1 MPLGYDSRS
10 MSKRAGLILFV
21 AFAALFLTVNRD
33 AYRGY
38 FQDDEIHNLS
48 WAPDLTPL
56 DFLQGAATPRFQ
68 ANNFRPV
75 GHYYFHAVEELAG
88 LDFPVY
94 VAVLHAFHLLNV
106 WLLWLLA
113 RRLGATA
120 FATAAACL
128 FFGLHM
134 ALFDNFW
141 KPMYVFDVLCATF
154 CLLSLWCY
162 ASERWVLSFAA
173 FWLAYKSKELAV
185 MLPVVLLAFEIWFG
199 KRRWKPLAP
208 FFLTSLSFG
217 VQGILGNPNRDN
229 DYTFR
234 FTAAALATTSVFY
247 AGRVFLIPYL
257 GFVVPAIAFLARG
270 HMSSARRT
278 WFGLAAMGSFLF
290 PVLFLPGR
298 VFSGYCYLPFAGLAI
313 AITGLAEAGGA
324 DPPGPG
330 VPSGDGRPRPASGTT
345 ISASCQAQAG
355 RRGRRP
361 QTRGSA
367 PQAAL
372 GLFLALWLPM
382 DIHELRLRRRD
393 TLANDDEV
401 RTWMS
406 AVGRFA
412 AGKQR
417 VDAFVFSGTP
427 AGFHQWGIEGT
438 LKYFYER
445 NDLTVKPIGGPDAAA
460 LIATRR
466 VAMLN
471 WDAARKRLDIVMRG
485 PGSY

>member
-38 FQDDEIHNLS
+38 FQDDEIDNLS
-48 WAPDLTPL
+48 WAPYLGPL

-113 RRLGATA
+113 RRLGATP
-120 FATAAACL
+120 FAAAAACL

-313 AITGLAEAGGA
+313 AITGLAEA
-324 DPPGPG
+324 
-330 VPSGDGRPRPASGTT
+330 AS
-345 ISASCQAQAG
+345 
-355 RRGRRP
+355 P
-361 QTRGSA
+361 
-367 PQAAL
+367 AAL

>member
-1 MPLGYDSRS
+1 M
-10 MSKRAGLILFV
+10 FV
-21 AFAALFLTVNRD
+21 AFAALFLMVNRD

-38 FQDDEIHNLS
+38 FQDDEIDNLS
-48 WAPDLTPL
+48 WTPYLGPL
-56 DFLQGAATPRFQ
+56 DFLKGAATPQFQ

-88 LDFPVY
+88 LDFPAY

-113 RRLGATA
+113 RRLGAST
-120 FATAAACL
+120 FAAAAACL

-162 ASERWVLSFAA
+162 ACQRWVLSFLA

-185 MLPVVLLAFEIWFG
+185 MLPVVLLAFEIWYG
-199 KRRWKPLAP
+199 KRRWKVLAP

-234 FTAAALATTSVFY
+234 FTLAALAKTSLFY
-247 AGRVFLIPYL
+247 AGRVFLTPYL
-257 GFVVPAIAFLARG
+257 GFVVPLFALLGRN
-270 HMSSARRT
+270 RRT
-278 WFGLAAMGSFLF
+278 WFGLAATGLFFF

-298 VFSGYCYLPFAGLAI
+298 IFSAYCYLPFAGLAI
-313 AITGLAEAGGA
+313 AFTGLTEAVS
-324 DPPGPG
+324 P
-330 VPSGDGRPRPASGTT
+330 
-345 ISASCQAQAG
+345 
-355 RRGRRP
+355 
-361 QTRGSA
+361 
-367 PQAAL
+367 AAL

-382 DIHELRLRRRD
+382 DLHELRLRRRE
-393 TLANDDEV
+393 TLANDEEV
-401 RTWMS
+401 RTWMTG
-406 AVGRFA
+406 VQRFA
-412 AGKQR
+412 EGKEP
-417 VDAFVFSGTP
+417 VDAFVFSGAP
-427 AGFHQWGIEGT
+427 AAFHQWGMEGA

-445 NDLTVKPIGGPDAAA
+445 SDLTVKPAGAVDTAAA
-460 LIATRR
+460 VQGKR
-466 VAMLN
+466 VAFLN
-471 WDAARKRLDIVMRG
+471 WDAGRKRLDIVVRV
-485 PGSY
+485 Y